1 MSIPLVDSLDE
12 ALGRLFPAKVMN
24 DLFSVENLR
33 EEMEERRGGRGL
45 GNTEQRNGPVKK
57 SGVELIRRD
66 DGKGARHKGRSRGQ
80 IN

>member
-33 EEMEERRGGRGL
+33 GEMQRGGVGKGSASRGKL
-45 GNTEQRNGPVKK
+45 RNGSVKK
-57 SGVELIRRD
+57 QSVEL
-66 DGKGARHKGRSRGQ
+66 KGGWMVKGERGHLGR
-80 IN
+80 